1 MSSAI
6 LANTINCTPSYER
19 YRKRNKSD
27 FLIHC
32 DYAMEMIAFVRRNQS
47 QQNVLRILSPKTWCQ
62 QNAYRTPRAMQM
74 NPANHIKDATEDS

>member
-1 MSSAI
+1 
-6 LANTINCTPSYER
+6 
-19 YRKRNKSD
+19 
-27 FLIHC
+27 
-32 DYAMEMIAFVRRNQS
+32 MEMIAFVRRNQS